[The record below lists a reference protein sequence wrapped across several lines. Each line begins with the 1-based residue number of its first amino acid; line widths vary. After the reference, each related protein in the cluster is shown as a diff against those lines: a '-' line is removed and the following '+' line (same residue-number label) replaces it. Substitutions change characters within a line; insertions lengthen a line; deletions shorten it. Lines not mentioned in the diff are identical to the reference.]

1 MSGIDG
7 PRLLAD
13 LAPLVACSAGSACHS
28 GGHGSPVLKAM
39 GVPPEFAAC
48 TLRLSVGRET
58 TEEEVDAAA
67 SCISE
72 AIKKQHESDLPSI
85 AVPDSF
91 VSLFRQLSY
100 SMGSPSPKKG
110 G

>member
-1 MSGIDG
+1 MSGVDG
-7 PRLLAD
+7 PQLLHD

-48 TLRLSVGRET
+48 TLRLSIGRET
-58 TEEEVDAAA
+58 TEEEVDQAAE
-67 SCISE
+67 CIAE
-72 AIKKQHESDLPSI
+72 AIRKQQKGSEMSSL
-85 AVPDSF
+85 AVPDSLTN
-91 VSLFRQLSY
+91 LFRQLSY
-100 SMGSPSPKKG
+100 SLGSPRKG